1 MIVVINQFFAL
12 GDILFIE
19 PIYRHYHNRGFK
31 VVAPVNPEHLWIAE
45 YIPYVEFVD
54 VNTYPFDKESP
65 TQKEDGKIHIALR
78 FAHPLLR
85 GHALHFG
92 DERHLW
98 MPDKYE
104 YLGLPVDLWRTLSFK
119 RNEERENA
127 LFNLL
132 ELEGK
137 EYDFVNENFGG
148 SFEKVNISKRHTTVI
163 PRDEIDES
171 VFIKFEGEEVAAI
184 GGVKTSTSLYPSVH
198 LRKIEGFTMLDW
210 GKVIENAENIYTV
223 ETSVIYYIESLKT
236 KAKEKHLY
244 PRLPWLG
251 NCEYMRLAL
260 GDSWEYHDENNM

>member
-1 MIVVINQFFAL
+1 MTVVINQFFGL

-31 VVAPVNPEHLWIAE
+31 VVAPVNPEHLWIQE

-54 VNTYPFDKESP
+54 VNTYPYDKESP
-65 TQKEDGKIHIALR
+65 IQKEDGKMHIALR

-85 GHALHFG
+85 GYDLHYG
-92 DERHLW
+92 DDRAHW

-119 RNEERENA
+119 RNFERENE
-127 LFNLL
+127 LFDLL
-132 ELEGK
+132 QLDGRK
-137 EYDFVNENFGG
+137 YNFINEYFGG
-148 SFEKVNISKRHTTVI
+148 SFERVNFNL
-163 PRDEIDES
+163 P
-171 VFIKFEGEEVAAI
+171 KFPIVG
-184 GGVKTSTSLYPSVH
+184 LQ
-198 LRKIEGFTMLDW
+198 KINGFTMLDW

-223 ETSVIYYIESLKT
+223 ETSIIYYIESLKI

-251 NCEYMRLAL
+251 NCEYMRLTL
-260 GDSWEYHDENNM
+260 GGSWIYHDENNM

>member
-1 MIVVINQFFAL
+1 MTVVINQFFGL

-65 TQKEDGKIHIALR
+65 TQKEDGKMHVPLR

-85 GHALHFG
+85 GYELHYG
-92 DERHLW
+92 DDRAHW

-119 RNEERENA
+119 RNEEREKA
-127 LFNLL
+127 LYQIINPS
-132 ELEGK
+132 GAK
-137 EYDFVNENFGG
+137 YNFVNNHFGG
-148 SFEKVNISKRHTTVI
+148 SFEKVNIPLS
-163 PRDEIDES
+163 PD
-171 VFIKFEGEEVAAI
+171 
-184 GGVKTSTSLYPSVH
+184 YPSIF
-198 LRKIEGFTMLDW
+198 LTKIEGFTMLDW

-223 ETSVIYYIESLKT
+223 ETSIIYYVESLKT

-251 NCEYMRLAL
+251 NCEYMRLTL
-260 GDSWEYHDENNM
+260 GDSWIYHSEENM